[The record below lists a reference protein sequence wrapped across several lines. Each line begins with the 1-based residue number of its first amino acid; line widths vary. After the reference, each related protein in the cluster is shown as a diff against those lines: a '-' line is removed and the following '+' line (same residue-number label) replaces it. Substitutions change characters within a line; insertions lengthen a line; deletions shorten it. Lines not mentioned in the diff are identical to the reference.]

1 MFNRIDINLFQIVM
15 IVFLVISSKIDG
27 INSFK
32 LENQNASLKPKL
44 KSCIPCNTS
53 KYQTLKSLEHQF
65 VVDKNL
71 KDKELECW
79 HGGLK
84 SMMMHYDNYEL
95 DLEVSIMNPYQ
106 NKNEGCSFEVYWDNK
121 FETTILIN
129 PDGKIKSSNS
139 SWYPYQHPGENGK
152 EKFWLVK
159 KAPKLHS
166 TIINEYS
173 GKNPLYT
180 FFSIYFAIRAIK
192 SLVGFG
198 NLDCI
203 DSNY

>member
-1 MFNRIDINLFQIVM
+1 MFNRTDSNLFQIVM
-15 IVFLVISSKIDG
+15 TVFLHISSKIDG

-32 LENQNASLKPKL
+32 LENQNASLKSKP

-53 KYQTLKSLEHQF
+53 KYQTLKSLQHQF
-65 VVDKNL
+65 VMDKNL
-71 KDKELECW
+71 KDKKLECW

-106 NKNEGCSFEVYWDNK
+106 NKNEGCSFEVYWNNK
-121 FETTILIN
+121 FETTIVIN

-139 SWYPYQHPGENGK
+139 SWYPYPGQNTK

-159 KAPKLHS
+159 KAPNLDP
-166 TIINEYS
+166 TILNEYS
-173 GKNPLYT
+173 GKKALYT
-180 FFSIYFAIRAIK
+180 LSYRPTFPSDQQKIISWLWKLWLY
-192 SLVGFG
+192 
-198 NLDCI
+198 
-203 DSNY
+203 